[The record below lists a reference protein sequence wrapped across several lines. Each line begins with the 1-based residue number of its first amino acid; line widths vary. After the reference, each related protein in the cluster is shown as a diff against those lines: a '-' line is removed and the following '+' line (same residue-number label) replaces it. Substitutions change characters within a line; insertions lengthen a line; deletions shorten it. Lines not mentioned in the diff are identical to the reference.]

1 MRLFDLL
8 IHVAEERD
16 FAVSDI
22 HIDCGVPPALRLP
35 DGLRSVRG
43 YESAVKASDIEDLLR
58 DLGLDAQDILARVA
72 AGGGQTRLS
81 VTSIQGV
88 AFRLA
93 ITRFGGLTASGRGGL
108 FSLAL
113 RRLRPAAPSF
123 AELGLPDQVCELAT
137 LKRGLVLITGE
148 TGAGKSTTLA
158 ALIEYLNGQSNL
170 RIVTIEEP
178 VEYRFESR
186 RSLIQQREVGADVPS
201 FELAVEHTLQQDPDV
216 IVIGEIRNLATL
228 QAAFRAASSGHLV
241 FATLH
246 TASAAKTLQRIQDLY
261 PIEFRHQALSDT
273 AAFLAAVICQTLLPS
288 CDGKR
293 RHLAHEIMT
302 VNPKLRS
309 MIRDGKW
316 LQIRGEVDRRA
327 PLSHLLNH
335 SLAALVGDGLVEH
348 NVARAASEDTND
360 LESRLTELTTAD
372 RPL

>member
-43 YESAVKASDIEDLLR
+43 YETPVKASDIEDLLR

-113 RRLRPAAPSF
+113 RRLRPTAPAF
-123 AELGLPDQVCELAT
+123 ADLGLPEEVGELAT

-158 ALIEYLNGQSNL
+158 ALIEYLNTQSNL

-186 RSLIQQREVGADVPS
+186 RCLIQQREVGFDVPS

-228 QAAFRAASSGHLV
+228 QAAFRAASYDPV
-241 FATLH
+241 V
-246 TASAAKTLQRIQDLY
+246 
-261 PIEFRHQALSDT
+261 AL
-273 AAFLAAVICQTLLPS
+273 AY
-288 CDGKR
+288 
-293 RHLAHEIMT
+293 E
-302 VNPKLRS
+302 
-309 MIRDGKW
+309 
-316 LQIRGEVDRRA
+316 
-327 PLSHLLNH
+327 
-335 SLAALVGDGLVEH
+335 
-348 NVARAASEDTND
+348 
-360 LESRLTELTTAD
+360 
-372 RPL
+372 

>member
-1 MRLFDLL
+1 MGVPVHRICDRDPVMFSDSSANDREDTRMRLFDLL

-43 YESAVKASDIEDLLR
+43 YETPVKASDIEDLLR

-123 AELGLPDQVCELAT
+123 AELGLPEEVRELAS
-137 LKRGLVLITGE
+137 LRRGLVLITGE
-148 TGAGKSTTLA
+148 TGAGKSTSLA
-158 ALIEYLNGQSNL
+158 ALIENLNGQSNL

-186 RSLIQQREVGADVPS
+186 RCLIQQREVGSDVPS

-216 IVIGEIRNLATL
+216 IVIGEIR
-228 QAAFRAASSGHLV
+228 
-241 FATLH
+241 
-246 TASAAKTLQRIQDLY
+246 
-261 PIEFRHQALSDT
+261 
-273 AAFLAAVICQTLLPS
+273 
-288 CDGKR
+288 
-293 RHLAHEIMT
+293 HLAHEIMT
-302 VNPKLRS
+302 VNPKLRA
-309 MIRDGKW
+309 MIRDAKW
-316 LQIRGEVDRRA
+316 LQIRGEIDRRA
-327 PLSHLLNH
+327 ALSHLLNH
-335 SLAALVGDGLVEH
+335 SLAALV
-348 NVARAASEDTND
+348 ND
-360 LESRLTELTTAD
+360 
-372 RPL
+372 